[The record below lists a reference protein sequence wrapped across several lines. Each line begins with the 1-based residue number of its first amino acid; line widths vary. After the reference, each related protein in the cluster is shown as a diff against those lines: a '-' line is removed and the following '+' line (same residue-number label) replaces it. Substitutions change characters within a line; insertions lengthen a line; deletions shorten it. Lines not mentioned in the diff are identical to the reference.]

1 VALAAPRGLYMHG
14 GVGCGKTML
23 MDVLAAAAPP
33 HFKVGVCLCGRV
45 WCRWVGGHGDAHGCA
60 RGSGTYTHD
69 FAIEVHSLPFVS
81 PCALLSTPTPTHPPQ
96 LHRTYFHDFMISVH
110 GALRRHAH
118 VSDPLSLV
126 ADDVANE
133 HRVRGGLRPFRC
145 AACGL
150 RSGVPSKALS
160 LVLP

>member
-1 VALAAPRGLYMHG
+1 M
-14 GVGCGKTML
+14 
-23 MDVLAAAAPP
+23 
-33 HFKVGVCLCGRV
+33 FV
-45 WCRWVGGHGDAHGCA
+45 WLVWVGGHGDAHGCA
-60 RGSGTYTHD
+60 RGSGTYIHD
-69 FAIEVHSLPFVS
+69 FAIEVHSLRFVS
-81 PCALLSTPTPTHPPQ
+81 PCALLSTPTPTQPPQ

-145 AACGL
+145 ATCGL

-160 LVLP
+160 